1 MFVVDHAILS
11 NQEIQKFSKFV
22 VYHMQIKCEEASNK
36 IIFKLCMSLI
46 CFMNYYSLVVA
57 CM

>member
-1 MFVVDHAILS
+1 MVAHAIL
-11 NQEIQKFSKFV
+11 NNPEIQKFSKFV

-36 IIFKLCMSLI
+36 TIFKLCMTLI
-46 CFMNYYSLVVA
+46 CFMNHYYLVVA